1 VCPASVVSN
10 WEHELD
16 RFAPDVAVRRY
27 HGTDRSLDDLP
38 PAAVVVTTYGI
49 VRRDRDA
56 LAAVEWGLVVA
67 DEAQQIKNPHAGV
80 SRAVRTLGGQARL
93 ALTGTP
99 VENRLTELWSL
110 LDWTTPGLLGSVEA
124 FRRDLAIPIERHR
137 DGEAAQRLS
146 RLVAPFVL
154 RRTKADPD
162 VAPDLPPKIE
172 TDHLVGL
179 TAEQASLYRAFVE
192 ETLEQIERAEGM
204 ARRGLV
210 LKLLGGLKQICNHP
224 AQFLRQAGPL
234 PGRSG
239 KLEVF
244 DELVPAIVDG
254 GDAALVFTQYVKM
267 GELLMARLDAL
278 GLDARFLHGSLS
290 LGARSRMVEEFQS
303 GGFPVFV
310 ISLKAGG
317 TGLNLTRAT
326 HVVHYD
332 RWWNPAVED
341 QASDRAW
348 RIGQSRTVQ
357 VHRPIS
363 EGTIEERIATVLAD
377 KSALAESVI
386 GSGEAWLTELSDD
399 DLADLVRL
407 GGS

>member
-1 VCPASVVSN
+1 
-10 WEHELD
+10 
-16 RFAPDVAVRRY
+16 
-27 HGTDRSLDDLP
+27 
-38 PAAVVVTTYGI
+38 
-49 VRRDRDA
+49 
-56 LAAVEWGLVVA
+56 
-67 DEAQQIKNPHAGV
+67 
-80 SRAVRTLGGQARL
+80 
-93 ALTGTP
+93 
-99 VENRLTELWSL
+99 
-110 LDWTTPGLLGSVEA
+110 
-124 FRRDLAIPIERHR
+124 
-137 DGEAAQRLS
+137 
-146 RLVAPFVL
+146 
-154 RRTKADPD
+154 
-162 VAPDLPPKIE
+162 
-172 TDHLVGL
+172 
-179 TAEQASLYRAFVE
+179 
-192 ETLEQIERAEGM
+192 M